1 MKLKVAIA
9 QIDIALG
16 DPKHNQQTVAYYAK
30 KAAKVNADVLIY
42 PEMWNTGYALA
53 ELTQLADNNGQDSQ
67 LLLSKLA
74 KQYHLNIVGGSV
86 AIKQNHQFYNTMFV
100 FDALGQKVS
109 EYNKLH
115 LFGLMNEKKYVS
127 AGSAVNTFDLAGIK
141 SAAAICYDIRFPEW
155 LRTMMS
161 VGPQEIL
168 YVVAEW
174 PIQRIEQWQ
183 IMLQARAIENQTFV
197 VAANRVGRD
206 KDNVFGGRS
215 LIIDPLGHILQQ
227 AGDEQETLLIGD
239 INIGDEKAVR
249 GQIPIFDDRRP
260 ELYY

>member
-1 MKLKVAIA
+1 MKLKIAIA

-16 DPKHNQQTVAYYAK
+16 EPKHNQQTVAYYAQ
-30 KAAKVNADVLIY
+30 KAAEANADVLVY
-42 PEMWNTGYALA
+42 PEMWNTGYALT
-53 ELTQLADNNGQDSQ
+53 ELGDLADNNGKDSQ
-67 LLLSKLA
+67 ALLSKLA
-74 KQYHLNIVGGSV
+74 KQYRLNIVGGSV
-86 AIKQNHQFYNTMFV
+86 ATKQANKFYNTMFV

-115 LFGLMNEKKYVS
+115 LFGLMNEEKYVS
-127 AGSAVNTFDLAGIK
+127 AGHAVNTFDLADVK

-183 IMLQARAIENQTFV
+183 IMLQARAIENQAFV

-206 KDNVFGGRS
+206 NNNVFGGRS
-215 LIIDPLGHILQQ
+215 LIIDPLGRIVQQ
-227 AGDEQETLLIGD
+227 AGDAQEMLLIGD
-239 INIGDEKAVR
+239 INTDDEQAVR
-249 GQIPIFDDRRP
+249 GEIPVFDDRRP